1 MPKSAGLII
10 FRRTAGLE
18 VLLLHMG
25 GPFWARKDGGA
36 WTIPKGEYEEEDP
49 LTAARR
55 ECREETGLSPD
66 GEFIQMSP
74 MRTSNGK
81 TIYAW
86 AVEFN
91 CDPTL
96 IQSNTFEMEWP
107 AGSGKMKVFPEVDRA
122 QWFPVEQARGKL
134 AKSQRPLLDELA
146 GKLSR

>member
-10 FRRTAGLE
+10 FRHAPGLE

-25 GPFWARKDGGA
+25 GPFWARKNEGA
-36 WTIPKGEYEEEDP
+36 WTIPKGEFEDEDP

-74 MRTSNGK
+74 VRTSSGK
-81 TIYAW
+81 TIYSW

-91 CDPTL
+91 CDPTV
-96 IQSNTFEMEWP
+96 IRSNTFEMEWP
-107 AGSGKMKVFPEVDRA
+107 PRSGKTKAFPEVDRA
-122 QWFPVEQARGKL
+122 QWFTIEQARGKL
-134 AKSQRPLLDELA
+134 SKGQRPLLNELA
-146 GKLSR
+146 GKLGR